1 MTAATDRVRR
11 QVTMGGKDRPY
22 FSYVNEMC
30 VASMVLAI
38 GAYFL
43 DDPADLPQLE
53 LLLANQRAD
62 GGWNCDVGSDRSSFH
77 TTILALEG
85 LLEYERAVGG
95 ASELEY
101 ARHRAHEYLFERRL
115 MYSLRTGEV
124 VNRRWLLMSFPP
136 RWFYDVLRALDYLR
150 AAGMDP
156 DSRADEAVT
165 VVDSK
170 RRKDGR
176 WPLQNRHAGREH
188 FEMEEGPGKPSRW
201 NTLRALRVL
210 AWYRRPRPTKRLMVS
225 SGTAWRTEVGKMA
238 IGMTDEQ

>member
-77 TTILALEG
+77 TTILALES

-95 ASELEY
+95 ASEL
-101 ARHRAHEYLFERRL
+101 
-115 MYSLRTGEV
+115 
-124 VNRRWLLMSFPP
+124 
-136 RWFYDVLRALDYLR
+136 
-150 AAGMDP
+150 
-156 DSRADEAVT
+156 
-165 VVDSK
+165 
-170 RRKDGR
+170 
-176 WPLQNRHAGREH
+176 
-188 FEMEEGPGKPSRW
+188 
-201 NTLRALRVL
+201 
-210 AWYRRPRPTKRLMVS
+210 
-225 SGTAWRTEVGKMA
+225 
-238 IGMTDEQ
+238 